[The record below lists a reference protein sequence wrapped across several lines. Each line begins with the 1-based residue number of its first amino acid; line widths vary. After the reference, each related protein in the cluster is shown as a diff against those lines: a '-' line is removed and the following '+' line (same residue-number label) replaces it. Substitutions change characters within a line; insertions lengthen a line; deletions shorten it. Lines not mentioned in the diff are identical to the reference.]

1 MYLIDLFFSSGF
13 CKYIGPILEDY
24 LPRDLLG
31 EVFVGVQLDELLTN
45 NSGIFGSR
53 QVSRN
58 LSGKYFFT
66 DKICGLFLVVHGKLE
81 IA

>member
-1 MYLIDLFFSSGF
+1 MFLLDLNFFSGF

-58 LSGKYFFT
+58 LSEKYFLT
-66 DKICGLFLVVHGKLE
+66 DKICGLFLVHSKLE